1 MAEKLATIH
10 NTGADRLRVR
20 ALRLGAALAV
30 AAAASAAVA
39 LYPAPEPGT
48 MIAAV
53 AALPALAAL
62 VCGVLLAIN
71 LLEYSASPESI
82 EFSAIIMMVRSRS
95 GRFLGLSW
103 SEISSILPVGRHPAP
118 GGGRLYDLK
127 LSVILKKDEVIH
139 NLSLKTAHQLV
150 AAYHENAKRLSPDE
164 AQKLAD
170 GMFGIK
176 RF

>member
-1 MAEKLATIH
+1 MAERLATIQ
-10 NTGADRLRVR
+10 NTGADRLRQS
-20 ALRLGAALAV
+20 ALRLGAAMAV
-30 AAAASAAVA
+30 AASASAAVA
-39 LYPAPEPGT
+39 LYPAPEPGA
-48 MIAAV
+48 MRAAI

-62 VCGVLLAIN
+62 ACGVLLAIN

-82 EFSAIIMMVRSRS
+82 EYSAIIMMVRYRG

-103 SEISSILPVGRHPAP
+103 SEISSILPVGRRPAP
-118 GGGRLYDLK
+118 GGGRLHDLK
-127 LSVILKKDEVIH
+127 LSVVLKKDEVVR

-150 AAYHENAKRLSPDE
+150 AAYHGNAKKLSPDE

-170 GMFGIK
+170 GMFDIK

>member
-1 MAEKLATIH
+1 MAEKLASIH
-10 NTGADRLRVR
+10 NTGADRLRIS

-39 LYPAPEPGT
+39 LYQAPEPGA
-48 MIAAV
+48 MRAAI

-62 VCGVLLAIN
+62 VCGVLLAVN

-82 EFSAIIMMVRSRS
+82 EFSAIIMMVRYRS

-150 AAYHENAKRLSPDE
+150 AAYHENAKKLSPDE

-170 GMFGIK
+170 GMFDIK
-176 RF
+176 RY